1 MKIQMIGIDHT
12 RAPLD
17 VRQRFAFTKKAMG
30 EALGWMKE
38 QEGILGA
45 VILSTCNRM
54 ELWLSCREEESL
66 DAYHILC
73 GARRIEGEPYRE
85 YFKLR
90 EREAAVR
97 HLFRMAGGLKS
108 RIVGEDQ
115 ILTQVKEAASFSR
128 EQGCM
133 DQLLE
138 VLFRM
143 AVTTGKK
150 IKTQAPIHRADYSAA
165 HQALEALRLQGY
177 SLNGK
182 NCLVIGNGEMGRLT
196 ALALL
201 EEGAK
206 VTMTLRRYH
215 KGEFRVPEGCGQ
227 VSYTE
232 RYQQILDC
240 DLVVSATAS
249 PNFTITREGMEELF
263 SAREQRETGER
274 QEAGAFPGKQE
285 RIFIDL
291 AVPRDIEPA
300 VGKLPGICL
309 YDIDSFHIAP
319 QSKEM
324 QAQMQA
330 AEAIVEEMEG
340 EFFGW
345 VSCRELIPKVQ
356 EISGRAARDVV
367 WRTGKAV
374 KGLKLTGE
382 DREGLER
389 SMEEAA
395 AKVVGK
401 LMFGLRDSLSAEA
414 FRECLEVLGQVYSN
428 G

>member
-17 VRQRFAFTKKAMG
+17 VRQKFALTKKAMG
-30 EALGWMKE
+30 ETLDWMKE
-38 QEGILGA
+38 QDGISGA

-54 ELWLSCREEESL
+54 ELWLSCPKEEPL
-66 DAYHILC
+66 DAYRILC
-73 GARRIEGEPYRE
+73 SARKAEEEPCRGYFKYRE
-85 YFKLR
+85 GK
-90 EREAAVR
+90 EAVR

-115 ILTQVKEAASFSR
+115 ILAQVKEAAAFSR
-128 EQGCM
+128 ERGSM

-150 IKTQAPIHRADYSAA
+150 IKTKAPIHRADYSAA
-165 HQALEALRLQGY
+165 HQALEALRAQGY
-177 SLNGK
+177 SLKGK
-182 NCLVIGNGEMGRLT
+182 NCLVIGNGEMGKLT

-201 EEGAK
+201 EEGAE
-206 VTMTLRRYH
+206 VTMTLRRYQ

-232 RYQQILDC
+232 RYQRILGS

-249 PNFTITREGMEELF
+249 PNFTITREAMEKIHN
-263 SAREQRETGER
+263 AKVREE
-274 QEAGAFPGKQE
+274 KQ
-285 RIFIDL
+285 IFIDL
-291 AVPRDIEPA
+291 AVPRDIEPS
-300 VGKLPGICL
+300 VGELPGICL

-324 QAQMQA
+324 QTQMQA

-340 EFFGW
+340 EFFSW
-345 VSCRELIPKVQ
+345 MSCRELIPKVQ
-356 EISGRAARDVV
+356 RISGLAAKDVV

-374 KGLKLTGE
+374 KELKLTGE
-382 DREGLER
+382 DQEGLER

-401 LMFGLRDSLSAEA
+401 LMFGLRDSLSLEA
-414 FRECLEVLGQVYSN
+414 FQECLEVLGQVYSN